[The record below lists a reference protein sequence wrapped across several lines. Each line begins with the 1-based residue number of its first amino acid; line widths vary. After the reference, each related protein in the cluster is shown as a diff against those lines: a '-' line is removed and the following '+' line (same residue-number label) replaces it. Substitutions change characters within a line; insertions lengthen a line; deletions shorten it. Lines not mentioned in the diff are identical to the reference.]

1 MSRICR
7 VSGKRRLVG
16 NHVSHSHH
24 KTKRAQQPNLIKKR
38 IYIPEE
44 DRTVTLRLSA
54 RALRTLNKKGVQQ
67 ALKEFGV
74 DV

>member
-1 MSRICR
+1 MSRKCR
-7 VSGKRRLVG
+7 VTGKRGLVG

-24 KTKRAQQPNLIKKR
+24 KTKRVQRPNLIRKR

-67 ALKEFGV
+67 ALKGYGV
-74 DV
+74 KV

>member
-24 KTKRAQQPNLIKKR
+24 KTKRVQQPNLIKKR